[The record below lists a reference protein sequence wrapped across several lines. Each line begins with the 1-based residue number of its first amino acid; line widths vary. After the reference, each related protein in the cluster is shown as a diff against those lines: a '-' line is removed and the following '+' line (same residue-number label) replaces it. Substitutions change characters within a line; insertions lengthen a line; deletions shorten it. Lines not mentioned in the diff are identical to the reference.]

1 MELQRILDDV
11 KMLDTVG
18 NSYRDNI
25 VILKSFKKV
34 QTELLRLAQ
43 RQINPKPVKQPKPF
57 KEPKLYDGLTKEEA
71 ELARGK
77 DGKIPAIKAV
87 RQRLMDAGLPYDLKV
102 AKDIV
107 ENYLYKNPTAAPAGW
122 DYFDTSTDE

>member
-1 MELQRILDDV
+1 MELKTILDDV
-11 KMLDTVG
+11 KMLDTVS
-18 NSYRDNI
+18 NAYSDNPNI
-25 VILKSFKKV
+25 QKSFRKV

-43 RQINPKPVKQPKPF
+43 RQINPKPVKT
-57 KEPKLYDGLTKEEA
+57 PKLQDGLTKEEA

-77 DGKIPAIKAV
+77 DGRILAIKAV
-87 RQRLMDAGLPYDLKV
+87 RQRLMNAGLPYGLKE

-107 ENYLYKNPTAAPAGW
+107 ENYLYKNPMPAPAGW

>member
-43 RQINPKPVKQPKPF
+43 RQINPKPVKQPK
-57 KEPKLYDGLTKEEA
+57 LYDGLTKEEA

-77 DGKIPAIKAV
+77 DGRIPAIKAV

-102 AKDIV
+102 AKDMV
-107 ENYLYKNPTAAPAGW
+107 ENYLYKNPTPAPAGW
-122 DYFDTSTDE
+122 DYFDNSTDE

>member
-43 RQINPKPVKQPKPF
+43 RQINPKPVKAETLQ
-57 KEPKLYDGLTKEEA
+57 GAEA
-71 ELARGK
+71 L
-77 DGKIPAIKAV
+77 
-87 RQRLMDAGLPYDLKV
+87 
-102 AKDIV
+102 
-107 ENYLYKNPTAAPAGW
+107 
-122 DYFDTSTDE
+122 